1 MRLAIAAAMCVAG
14 LALGFGADTAVI
26 TIRAYP
32 ALVTWRQPVTVS
44 GQIEQSAAGELVT
57 IEGRECGVPGGFHA
71 LAAAQ
76 TTAGG
81 GWTVE
86 YNPRVKTTLRAAWQD
101 DTSTQ
106 LTVLVRAP
114 VNLVPISATRVSVST
129 YAVGRVDGKRISIQR
144 FDTDSRTWRSLK
156 TVVLESSYAEYAE
169 RRNIKIG
176 VPKGTTL
183 RAVLP
188 LSQAKPCYLA
198 GYSKLIR
205 T

>member
-1 MRLAIAAAMCVAG
+1 MAAAAGGIATAIASPSDSV
-14 LALGFGADTAVI
+14 
-26 TIRAYP
+26 TIAAYP
-32 ALVTWRQPVTVS
+32 TLVTGRQPITLS
-44 GQIEQSAAGELVT
+44 GHIELAAAGELVT
-57 IEGRECGVPGGFHA
+57 VEGKECGVPGGFRG

-81 GWTVE
+81 AWTTE
-86 YNPRVKTTLRAAWQD
+86 YNPRAKTTLRAAWRD
-101 DTSTQ
+101 GTSAQ

-114 VNLVPISATRVSVST
+114 VNLIPISATRVSVSA
-129 YAVGRVDGKRISIQR
+129 YGIGRMEGKRVSIER
-144 FDTDSRTWRSLK
+144 FDTRSRTWRSVK
-156 TVVLESSYAEYAE
+156 TVVLESDYGEYAE
-169 RRNIKIG
+169 RKNVKIA

-188 LSQAKPCYLA
+188 LAQAKPCYLA